1 MIKEKHILKFQRLY
15 KEEFNE
21 KITYDE
27 ALKQCIA
34 MVELC
39 KIVFKPITR
48 KDLENYG

>member
-1 MIKEKHILKFQRLY
+1 MIKEKHILEFQRSY

-34 MVELC
+34 MVDLC
-39 KIVFKPITR
+39 EVVFKPITK
-48 KDLENYG
+48 KDLEKYG